1 MNGSPFAALVMAK
14 ALVGAVPEPELRP
27 DRRRRRQKRR
37 VYLAERYFPDVNGRR
52 VEALARRLEAAADE
66 LRRHG
71 ADVRFLGSAGLPGD
85 EALFFLFSAPSAEAV
100 TRTVEHA
107 GVAADR
113 IVPAVWRA
121 GHAT

>member
-1 MNGSPFAALVMAK
+1 MNGSPLAALVMAK
-14 ALVGAVPEPELRP
+14 ALVGAVPEPERLP
-27 DRRRRRQKRR
+27 ARRRGKRR

-52 VEALARRLEAAADE
+52 VEALASRLEAAADE
-66 LRRHG
+66 LRRQG

-85 EALFFLFSAPSAEAV
+85 EALLFLFSAPSAEAV

-121 GHAT
+121 GQAT